1 MTLAS
6 THEFRIGDVIG
17 QSFQTTIRN
26 IIPFGV
32 LAIITVVIMVILYLI
47 IGAIFGLSM
56 ASITPG
62 SMESGMGAP
71 AMGAGLIVGIL
82 VFELLALTVYLGFMT
97 AITYGTIQD
106 LRGQPVGIGTLLQSS
121 IALVVPAIGT
131 FVVLIGV
138 FLAAI
143 VVAIILNF
151 IPILGQIAVLVMFV
165 FLYIIF
171 WVVIPVAVIERP
183 GPVASLKRSIA
194 LTQGNRWKILGVF
207 LVLFVIAI
215 GGVLIAV
222 IFSFIS
228 VTIGGIAVALL
239 YVALGIYGAVL
250 VAVGYHRL
258 RASKEGADIGEL
270 AKVFD

>member
-1 MTLAS
+1 MTLAAA
-6 THEFRIGDVIG
+6 HEFRIGDVIG
-17 QSFQTTIRN
+17 QSFQTTLRN

-32 LAIITVVIMVILYLI
+32 LAIITVVVMVILYLI
-47 IGAIFGLSM
+47 ISAIFGLSM
-56 ASITPG
+56 ASMTAG
-62 SMESGMGAP
+62 SMQSGMGGP
-71 AMGAGLIVGIL
+71 AIGAGFIVGIL
-82 VFELLALTVYLGFMT
+82 VFELLALAVYLGFMT

-121 IALVVPAIGT
+121 IALVAPAIGT
-131 FVVLIGV
+131 FAVLIGV
-138 FLAAI
+138 FLVAGI
-143 VVAIILNF
+143 VAVILNF

-194 LTQGNRWKILGVF
+194 LTKGNRWKILGVF
-207 LVLFVIAI
+207 LVLFAIAI
-215 GGVLIAV
+215 GGVIIAM

-228 VTIGGIAVALL
+228 ATIGGILVALL

-270 AKVFD
+270 ARVFD

>member
-1 MTLAS
+1 MTLAVQQS
-6 THEFRIGDVIG
+6 FRVGDVIS

-32 LAIITVVIMVILYLI
+32 LAIITVVIIVILYVI
-47 IGAIFGLSM
+47 IGAIFGLSV
-56 ASITPG
+56 ASMTPG

-71 AMGAGLIVGIL
+71 AIGVGFIVGIL
-82 VFELLALTVYLGFMT
+82 VFELLALAVYLGFMT
-97 AITYGTIQD
+97 AITYGTFQD
-106 LRGQPVGIGTLLQSS
+106 LRGQPVGIGILLQSS

-131 FVVLIGV
+131 FIVLIGV
-138 FLAAI
+138 FLAAA

-207 LVLFVIAI
+207 LVLFGIVV
-215 GGVLIAV
+215 GGVIIAM

-228 VTIGGIAVALL
+228 ATIGGILVALL

>member
-1 MTLAS
+1 MTLAVQQS
-6 THEFRIGDVIG
+6 FRVGDVIS

-32 LAIITVVIMVILYLI
+32 LAIITVVIIVILYLI
-47 IGAIFGLSM
+47 IGAIFGLSV
-56 ASITPG
+56 ASMTPG

-71 AMGAGLIVGIL
+71 AIGVGFIVGIL
-82 VFELLALTVYLGFMT
+82 VFELLALAVYLGFMT
-97 AITYGTIQD
+97 AITYGTFQD
-106 LRGQPVGIGTLLQSS
+106 LRGQPVGIGILLQSS
-121 IALVVPAIGT
+121 IALVVPAIST
-131 FVVLIGV
+131 FIVLIGV
-138 FLAAI
+138 FLAAA

-207 LVLFVIAI
+207 LVLFGIVV
-215 GGVLIAV
+215 GGVIIAM

-228 VTIGGIAVALL
+228 ATIGGILVALL